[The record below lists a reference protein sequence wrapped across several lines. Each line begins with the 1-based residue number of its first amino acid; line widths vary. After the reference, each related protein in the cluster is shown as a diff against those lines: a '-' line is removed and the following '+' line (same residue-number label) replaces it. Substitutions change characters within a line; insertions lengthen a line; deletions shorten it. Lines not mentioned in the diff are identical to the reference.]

1 MMAKA
6 SGEHDYSH
14 SEYGPFDMSV
24 GFRIKLLYQIPY
36 LKEGKLASYCNDS
49 LAGARSFVDYD
60 YALTVKF

>member
-24 GFRIKLLYQIPY
+24 GFRIKPIKANNNFGSLPGDSFSKNRITALDM
-36 LKEGKLASYCNDS
+36 GKLDITLLSDF
-49 LAGARSFVDYD
+49 R
-60 YALTVKF
+60 